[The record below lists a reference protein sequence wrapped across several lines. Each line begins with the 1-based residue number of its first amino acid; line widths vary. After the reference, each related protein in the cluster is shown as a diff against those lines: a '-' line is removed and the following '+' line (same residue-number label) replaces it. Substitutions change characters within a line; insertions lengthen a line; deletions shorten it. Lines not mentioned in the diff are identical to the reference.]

1 MIIFA
6 FYLQSIFGLSSAYPP
21 QKGVAE
27 ESERKV
33 LIFVKEYGIERM
45 PQ

>member
-21 QKGVAE
+21 LKCVAE

-33 LIFVKEYGIERM
+33 LVFVKECGIERT

>member
-21 QKGVAE
+21 LKCVAE
-27 ESERKV
+27 ESERKI
-33 LIFVKEYGIERM
+33 LILVKECGIERM
-45 PQ
+45 PR

>member
-6 FYLQSIFGLSSAYPP
+6 FYLQPIFGLSSA
-21 QKGVAE
+21 KKVAE
-27 ESERKV
+27 ESWRKV
-33 LIFVKEYGIERM
+33 LNGIIVYGIVRM

>member
-6 FYLQSIFGLSSAYPP
+6 FYLQPIFGLSSAYPP

-27 ESERKV
+27 ESKREM
-33 LIFVKEYGIERM
+33 LILVKEYGIERM

>member
-6 FYLQSIFGLSSAYPP
+6 FYLQPIFGLSSAYPP
-21 QKGVAE
+21 QKGIAE
-27 ESERKV
+27 ESERKI
-33 LIFVKEYGIERM
+33 LILVKECDIERM

>member
-6 FYLQSIFGLSSAYPP
+6 FYLQPILGLSSAYPP

-27 ESERKV
+27 ESERRM
-33 LIFVKEYGIERM
+33 LILVKEYDIVRT
-45 PQ
+45 PR

>member
-21 QKGVAE
+21 LKCVAE
-27 ESERKV
+27 ESEIKI
-33 LIFVKEYGIERM
+33 LILVKECGIERM
-45 PQ
+45 PR

>member
-6 FYLQSIFGLSSAYPP
+6 FYLQPIFGLSSAYPP

-27 ESERKV
+27 ESEKM
-33 LIFVKEYGIERM
+33 LILVKEYGIEQM

>member
-6 FYLQSIFGLSSAYPP
+6 FYLQSIFGLSSAYPLL
-21 QKGVAE
+21 KGIAE
-27 ESERKV
+27 ESEIKV
-33 LIFVKEYGIERM
+33 LILVKGSGIVRM

>member
-6 FYLQSIFGLSSAYPP
+6 FYLQPIFGLSSAYPP
-21 QKGVAE
+21 QKRVAE
-27 ESERKV
+27 ESERKM
-33 LIFVKEYGIERM
+33 LILVKEYGIEQM

>member
-6 FYLQSIFGLSSAYPP
+6 IYRQPILGLSLAYPP
-21 QKGVAE
+21 LKCVAE

-33 LIFVKEYGIERM
+33 LVFVKECGIEQTPR
-45 PQ
+45 

>member
-6 FYLQSIFGLSSAYPP
+6 FYLQPIFGLSSAYPP

-27 ESERKV
+27 ESERKI
-33 LIFVKEYGIERM
+33 LILVKECDIERM

>member
-6 FYLQSIFGLSSAYPP
+6 FYLQPIFGLSSAYPP

-27 ESERKV
+27 ESERKM
-33 LIFVKEYGIERM
+33 LILVKEYGIEQM

>member
-6 FYLQSIFGLSSAYPP
+6 FYLQPIFGLSSAYPP

-27 ESERKV
+27 ESEKNV
-33 LIFVKEYGIERM
+33 NSC
-45 PQ
+45 

>member
-6 FYLQSIFGLSSAYPP
+6 FYLQPIFGLSSAYPP

-27 ESERKV
+27 ESERKM
-33 LIFVKEYGIERM
+33 LILVKEYGTERM

>member
-6 FYLQSIFGLSSAYPP
+6 FYLQPIFGLSSAYPP

-27 ESERKV
+27 ESERKI
-33 LIFVKEYGIERM
+33 LILVKECDIERM
-45 PQ
+45 PR

>member
-6 FYLQSIFGLSSAYPP
+6 FYLQPIFGLSSAYPP

-27 ESERKV
+27 ESKREM
-33 LIFVKEYGIERM
+33 LILVKEYDIVRT
-45 PQ
+45 PR

>member
-6 FYLQSIFGLSSAYPP
+6 FYLQPIFSLSSAYPP

-27 ESERKV
+27 ESERKL
-33 LIFVKEYGIERM
+33 LILIKEYGTERM
-45 PQ
+45 PR

>member
-6 FYLQSIFGLSSAYPP
+6 IYLQSIFGLSSAYPP

-45 PQ
+45 PR

>member
-1 MIIFA
+1 MIIFV
-6 FYLQSIFGLSSAYPP
+6 FYLPPIFGLSSAYPP

-33 LIFVKEYGIERM
+33 LIFVKECGIVRM
-45 PQ
+45 PR

>member
-6 FYLQSIFGLSSAYPP
+6 FYLQPIFGLSSAYPP

-27 ESERKV
+27 ESEGKV

-45 PQ
+45 PR

>member
-6 FYLQSIFGLSSAYPP
+6 FYLQPIFGLSSAYPP

-27 ESERKV
+27 ESERKI
-33 LIFVKEYGIERM
+33 LILVKEYGIERK

>member
-6 FYLQSIFGLSSAYPP
+6 FYLQPIFGLSSAYPP
-21 QKGVAE
+21 QKGVAK
-27 ESERKV
+27 ESERKM
-33 LIFVKEYGIERM
+33 LILVKECGIERM

>member
-6 FYLQSIFGLSSAYPP
+6 FYLQPIFGLSSAYPP

-27 ESERKV
+27 ESERKM
-33 LIFVKEYGIERM
+33 LILVKEHGIERM

>member
-6 FYLQSIFGLSSAYPP
+6 FYLQSILGLSSAYPP
-21 QKGVAE
+21 LKCVAE
-27 ESERKV
+27 ESERKM
-33 LIFVKEYGIERM
+33 LILIKEYGTEQM